1 MKNVEVYRFSG
12 NYYFINNDNKQEGKI
27 ILGTGGSGNEEYKYV
42 SHLEE
47 CENLSEEEQDLYVA
61 YLENNFDL
69 IINAKEL

>member
-1 MKNVEVYRFSG
+1 MKNIEVYRFSG
-12 NYYFINNDNKQEGKI
+12 NYYFIDNIKEAKI
-27 ILGTGGSGNEEYKYV
+27 ILGMGGNGSESYKYV

-47 CENLSEEEQDLYVA
+47 CEDLTEEEQDLYVT